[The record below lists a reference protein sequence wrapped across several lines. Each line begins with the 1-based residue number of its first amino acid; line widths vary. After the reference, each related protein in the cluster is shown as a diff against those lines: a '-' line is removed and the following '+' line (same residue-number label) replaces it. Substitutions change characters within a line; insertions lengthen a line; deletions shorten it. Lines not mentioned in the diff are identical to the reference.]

1 MNEKLV
7 ELLKDEFVVKELFE
21 KETAEDAQKFLAS
34 KGVELTLEEVN
45 QIKEQFIKIAESG
58 EEISDEELKQVA
70 GGSLIVLLLAPMV
83 PDLLHKMNS
92 AIPGSRGI
100 SEVFRRW

>member
-83 PDLLHKMNS
+83 PDLLHKMNP